1 MQALLR
7 CFNLAGRQKMAAE
20 KTEVQSP
27 AVPPATETKDE
38 LIEGALDNK
47 GELGEISLDKVS
59 GGITD
64 LQIGKVVDKT
74 SPL

>member
-38 LIEGALDNK
+38 LIEGALDK
-47 GELGEISLDKVS
+47 KAELSAEELAKVS
-59 GGITD
+59 GGIID
-64 LQIGKVVDKT
+64 SKKT
-74 SPL
+74 VSW